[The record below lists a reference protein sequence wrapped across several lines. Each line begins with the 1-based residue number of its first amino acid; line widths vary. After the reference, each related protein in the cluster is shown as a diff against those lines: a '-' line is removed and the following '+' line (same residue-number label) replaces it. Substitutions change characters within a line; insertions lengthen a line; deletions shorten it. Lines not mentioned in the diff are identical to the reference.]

1 MKLLYLKMKGFRKY
15 KEPVEINLFDE
26 TYIIGGNA
34 KGKSTIAYA
43 IVWTFLGTDIRGN
56 DKTCMINR
64 DSKDCCTEIGFIGND
79 NEKHILVRY
88 KHSVY
93 SSKNFIVLDGKV
105 VKQKDLEKLYIDKP
119 LFLSI
124 FNPDYFK
131 DSEPAKQKELID
143 KYLPDISYQDVFNK
157 LEDSEKDKI
166 DIRDGDI
173 VKFIK
178 ETGFRIRDTQNKIEV
193 KKGNLEY
200 AKKIHGEKLE
210 DKQQFTKQE
219 EIDLL
224 EQERDFLEN
233 ENKNQLRKKLQ
244 DNIGAKEAEQFNIQ
258 NQLDKI
264 NDKGK
269 KARIEYNKILS
280 DPLAQ
285 CPCCNQILNIENKK
299 VALENKRNEMFSLG
313 TEKEEIENKLSD
325 IKVEVMQLKAELYA
339 LGREENSNRIT
350 EIDNRLKELIAE
362 KEAIDK
368 FNHELQVKID
378 NKEKTKKD
386 IVSIVVEME
395 QLDELIEKYNLQIVI
410 AKKLYCMI
418 IQEKMKVA
426 EQYMKNAKIKF
437 YELIKSTGELKDC
450 FKITRNGE
458 EFNSLSK
465 SQKFVTILEICN
477 MLNKISGLNI
487 PILIDDAESYPDF
500 QFKYEEYNTQLLII
514 KAKKNRMMKISDKEE
529 IITKCRTMK
538 VYYEKKDYKKIA

>member
-15 KEPVEINLFDE
+15 KEPIEINLFDE
-26 TYIIGGNA
+26 TYIIAGNA

-56 DKTCMINR
+56 DKVSMINR

-88 KHSVY
+88 KHSTY
-93 SSKNFIVLDGKV
+93 SSKNFIVLDNKV
-105 VKQKDLEKLYIDKP
+105 IKQKDLEKLYIDKP

-143 KYLPDISYQDVFNK
+143 KYLPDISYQEVFDK
-157 LEDSEKDKI
+157 LPDSEKDKI
-166 DIRDGDI
+166 DIKDGDI
-173 VKFIK
+173 IKFIK
-178 ETGFRIRDTQNKIEV
+178 ETGYRIRDTQNKIEV
-193 KKGNLEY
+193 KRGNLEY
-200 AKKIHGEKLE
+200 AKKLHSEEIGEKQE
-210 DKQQFTKQE
+210 FTRQE

-224 EQERDFLEN
+224 EQEKDFLEN
-233 ENKNQLRKKLQ
+233 ENKNQLRNKIQ
-244 DNIGAKEAEQFNIQ
+244 ENIGAKEAEQFNIQ

-285 CPCCNQILNIENKK
+285 CPCCNQILNSDNKK
-299 VALENKRNEMFSLG
+299 IALENKRNEMFSLG
-313 TEKEEIENKLSD
+313 TQKEELESELAD
-325 IKVEVMQLKAELYA
+325 IKVEIMQLKANLYA
-339 LGREENSNRIT
+339 LGREENSERLI
-350 EIDNRLKELIAE
+350 EINDRLNELNDE
-362 KEAIDK
+362 KEKIVK
-368 FNHELQVKID
+368 FNHELQVKMD

-386 IVSIVVEME
+386 IVSIIVEME
-395 QLDELIEKYNLQIVI
+395 QLDELIEKYNLQIAI
-410 AKKLYCMI
+410 ARKLYCMI
-418 IQEKMKVA
+418 IQEKMKIV
-426 EQYMKNAKIKF
+426 EQYMKNTKIKF
-437 YELIKSTGELKDC
+437 YDLIKSTGELKDC
-450 FKITRNGE
+450 FKITRDGE

-514 KAKKNRMMKISDKEE
+514 KAKRNRIMKISDKEE

-538 VYYEKKDYKKIA
+538 VYSEKRNYKKIA